1 LLKDGHHGWRTRY
14 LSYERVAAVQ
24 SPAKQMGDAVWL
36 SGRPRVSKA
45 SAGIHADGGRQ
56 RFFNAAPGD
65 IAGTVAI

>member
-1 LLKDGHHGWRTRY
+1 
-14 LSYERVAAVQ
+14 
-24 SPAKQMGDAVWL
+24 MGDAVWL